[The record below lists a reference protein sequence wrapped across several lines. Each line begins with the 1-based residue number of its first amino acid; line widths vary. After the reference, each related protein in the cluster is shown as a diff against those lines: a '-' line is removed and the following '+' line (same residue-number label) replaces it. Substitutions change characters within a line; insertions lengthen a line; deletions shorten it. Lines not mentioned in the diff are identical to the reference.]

1 MAQPGA
7 VLRVRDVL
15 HPLRIEGRHSER
27 PERRLRGGLLRT
39 ASCSDA
45 VKANNTAAAAL
56 TLSPVQPTRSRVGQ
70 SSSTEWWLLSRER
83 TAASL
88 ILASSRPPFVLGKV
102 SAAIRALSECTI
114 VPETVS
120 SVGGG
125 LVRGQPRRLTN

>member
-1 MAQPGA
+1 MLTPRWLAA
-7 VLRVRDVL
+7 HSFVLRHSFVL
-15 HPLRIEGRHSER
+15 
-27 PERRLRGGLLRT
+27 
-39 ASCSDA
+39 
-45 VKANNTAAAAL
+45 KAGNTAAAGL

-102 SAAIRALSECTI
+102 SAAIRLLSECTI

-125 LVRGQPRRLTN
+125 LVEGHPRRLTN